1 MSDSVRM
8 IFSQPE
14 QLHRAV
20 RELLEAGIDR
30 NRIDVVSTEPIL
42 LNGEP
47 VAGSSRSRI
56 GIFSLAGAGI
66 GALAGWSLVY
76 FTSHAYPIATGGM
89 PLVPAFTTGIIMY
102 ETAAVGAILFA
113 LGRFLRE
120 ARLPGLL
127 HVPDDDTDLM
137 GGAVLLCVEGE
148 DPDRIMDILSDAGG
162 RLISGRENG
171 ESGREDVPATA
182 L

>member
-8 IFSQPE
+8 IFSEPE

-30 NRIDVVSTEPIL
+30 NRIGVVSNEPFL

-47 VAGSSRSRI
+47 VAGSSHSRI

-120 ARLPGLL
+120 ARLPGRL
-127 HVPDDDTDLM
+127 HVPDDETDLM
-137 GGAVLLCVEGE
+137 GGALLRVEGE
-148 DPDRIMDILSDAGG
+148 DSDRLREILSSAGG
-162 RLISGRENG
+162 RPVNHGEDS
-171 ESGREDVPATA
+171 ESGLTDIGAAA

>member
-30 NRIDVVSTEPIL
+30 SRIDVVSDEPFL

-47 VAGSSRSRI
+47 AAGSSRSQI

-120 ARLPGLL
+120 ARLPGRLY
-127 HVPDDDTDLM
+127 VPDDETDLM
-137 GGAVLLCVEGE
+137 GGALLCVEGE
-148 DPDRIMDILSDAGG
+148 DSERVREILSGSGG
-162 RLISGRENG
+162 RLINSREDG
-171 ESGREDVPATA
+171 ESGRTDVPATA